1 MTGDTKALVE
11 QKKDEQETVD
21 DGLVDNDLVDNDLVD
36 DDLVDNDL
44 VDNDLD
50 DDDLV
55 DDGLVDNDL
64 VEKAYTKISNI
75 FYKKFEHAIMKS
87 GRYLL
92 KEFYDNKIELA
103 RAGNPSKSGSL
114 NRLIQKLRNTSPDS
128 PSKSW
133 IYNSIGLV
141 VQEFDVKKMGH
152 DCFQTYGKLSISHK
166 ILLLPIA
173 DKEKKDLIN
182 KAFNE
187 KLSVRKLNKAM
198 KELKLNDEEDNLLTI
213 LNNPAKLSSE
223 KNIKK
228 IDIESLEKE
237 SLENLNRL
245 KNEAIKRRQEINE
258 KHIKYNE
265 KIKKHTLYLSNFDK
279 LVSNIDKVLA
289 TKTTDPVNNGD

>member
-21 DGLVDNDLVDNDLVD
+21 DGLVDNDLVD
-36 DDLVDNDL
+36 
-44 VDNDLD
+44 
-50 DDDLV
+50 DDLV

-64 VEKAYTKISNI
+64 VDNDLVEKAYTEISNI
-75 FYKKFEHAIMKS
+75 FYKKFEHAIMES

-92 KEFYDNKIELA
+92 KEFYDDKIELA
-103 RAGNPSKSGSL
+103 RAGKPSKSGSL

-245 KNEAIKRRQEINE
+245 KNEAIKRRQETKE
-258 KHIKYNE
+258 KHKE